1 MGLTQL
7 SDLDTHA
14 RDLFQE
20 LARVTG
26 GDTAAQASMYVIG
39 ESIGLDRDA
48 SARAAEDLIAK
59 GLVEI
64 RTLSGAIGLS
74 EDGAG
79 LLAVTDHGGAA
90 NRLGTESPLNPSQ
103 YELVEQTLTRLKSEL
118 GNRGLGFETLSEM
131 MADIRSI
138 EAQLAS
144 PRAKTD
150 IVRACFASLRDAA
163 GKSRQKD
170 WLQVMENLLG

>member
-1 MGLTQL
+1 MTQL

-14 RDLFQE
+14 RNLFQE
-20 LARVTG
+20 LVRTTEG
-26 GDTAAQASMYVIG
+26 NTAAQASMYAIG
-39 ESIGLDRDA
+39 ETIGLDRDT
-48 SARAAEDLIAK
+48 SALAAEDLMAK

-74 EDGAG
+74 EDGAS
-79 LLAVTDHGGAA
+79 LSREANEGGAA

-103 YELVEQTLTRLKSEL
+103 CELVEQTLIQLKSGL
-118 GNRGLGFETLSEM
+118 GGRNLGFETLSEM

-144 PRAKTD
+144 PKAKTD
-150 IVRACFASLRDAA
+150 IVRACFASLRDGARE
-163 GKSRQKD
+163 SRQKD
-170 WLQVMENLLG
+170 WLQALENLLG

>member
-1 MGLTQL
+1 MTQL
-7 SDLDTHA
+7 ADLDTPA
-14 RDLFQE
+14 QGLFQE
-20 LARVTG
+20 LARATEGKTDV
-26 GDTAAQASMYVIG
+26 QVSMYTIG
-39 ESIGLDRDA
+39 ETIGLDRDA

-79 LLAVTDHGGAA
+79 LAAEKDGGGGES
-90 NRLGTESPLNPSQ
+90 RLGTESPLNPSQ
-103 YELVEQTLTRLKSEL
+103 FELVEQTLTRLKGEL
-118 GNRGLGFETLSEM
+118 GSRGLGFETLSEM
-131 MADIRSI
+131 IADIRSI
-138 EAQLAS
+138 EAQLTS

-163 GKSRQKD
+163 GKARQQD
-170 WLQVMENLLG
+170 WRQALEKLLG

>member
-1 MGLTQL
+1 MTQL

-14 RDLFQE
+14 RDLFHE
-20 LARVTG
+20 LTRATEG
-26 GDTAAQASMYVIG
+26 NTAAQVSMYAIG
-39 ESIGLDRDA
+39 ETIGLDRDT

-79 LLAVTDHGGAA
+79 LLEETEGGGATS
-90 NRLGTESPLNPSQ
+90 RLGTESPLNPSQ
-103 YELVEQTLTRLKSEL
+103 CALVEQTLTRLKSEL
-118 GNRGLGFETLSEM
+118 GGRSLAYETLSEM
-131 MADIRSI
+131 MADIRGI

-150 IVRACFASLRDAA
+150 IVRACLASLRDAA
-163 GKSRQKD
+163 RESRQKD
-170 WLQVMENLLG
+170 WLQNMDNLLG